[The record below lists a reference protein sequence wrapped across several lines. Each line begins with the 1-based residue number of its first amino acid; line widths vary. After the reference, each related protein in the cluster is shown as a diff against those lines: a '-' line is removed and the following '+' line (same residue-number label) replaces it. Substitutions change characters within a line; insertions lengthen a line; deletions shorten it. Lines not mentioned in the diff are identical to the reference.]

1 MSRVPAR
8 YVGEQSTAVHCP
20 NCSPAVRMHRIR
32 RNPLMRLLGS
42 TTRHYSCPVCEARYF
57 KLRRWMLRL
66 SRGRA

>member
-1 MSRVPAR
+1 MSRDSANAVN
-8 YVGEQSTAVHCP
+8 EQPSAVHCP
-20 NCSPAVRMHRIR
+20 NCPAPVRMRRVR

-42 TTRHYSCPVCEARYF
+42 TTRHYACPDCEARYF